1 MSAEPTT
8 REYPAT
14 DDTVLAATSQD
25 INEVRISGSVMDYP
39 KIIQTPAGHRVATF
53 RVTTLRSF
61 NQNGHRRE
69 QFESHFVA
77 VWDKLVHLVQDLR
90 PGNRVSVLG
99 GLHTYTW
106 MERRTGV
113 KQSRSEIVGENVI
126 HHH

>member
-1 MSAEPTT
+1 MTEATFT

-39 KIIQTPAGHRVATF
+39 KIIQTPAGHRIGTF

-61 NQNGHRRE
+61 NSNGHRRE
-69 QFESHFVA
+69 QFEAHYVA

-90 PGNRVSVLG
+90 PGNRVSVFGL
-99 GLHTYTW
+99 LHTYTW
-106 MERRTGV
+106 VEKRTGV

-126 HHH
+126 LHH